1 MFKRICDQIFCCKQM
16 DIEVYTV
23 FQLSIFRPSQQ
34 TKDFPRLTSD
44 NYIESAE
51 KTEFGI
57 LLKLRCPKMELRCKL
72 G

>member
-1 MFKRICDQIFCCKQM
+1 M
-16 DIEVYTV
+16 DIEVNTV

-44 NYIESAE
+44 NYIQSGENA
-51 KTEFGI
+51 EFGI
-57 LLKLRCPKMELRCKL
+57 LLKSLRCSKMELKSEL